1 MKMLDNLKT
10 SSGTFTSGFNPTAY
24 LQPGENSLDLYTAPI
39 GLYERDYTYHD
50 DDYCEMTLY
59 GAFPNGEKEEMSS
72 LH

>member
-39 GLYERDYTYHD
+39 GLYERDYTYH
-50 DDYCEMTLY
+50 
-59 GAFPNGEKEEMSS
+59 
-72 LH
+72 